1 MRLVEVARTHGCE
14 RAMLVQRASDID
26 WDALED
32 VQVLGV
38 TAGAS
43 APDILIQEVL
53 QGARDRFDVT
63 IEEVT
68 LTREDVVFK
77 LPRVLTTTATA
88 AE

>member
-1 MRLVEVARTHGCE
+1 
-14 RAMLVQRASDID
+14 
-26 WDALED
+26 
-32 VQVLGV
+32 
-38 TAGAS
+38 
-43 APDILIQEVL
+43 VL